1 MSPHSP
7 QHMLKEAIQA
17 AVHETFGVFTASF
30 TVEHPA
36 ELAHGDY
43 ATNVALVIAKEVGQS
58 PRDIASQ
65 LKARLEGTLP
75 EVAAI
80 EVAGAGFLNFRL
92 ARSYFADVVSGILA
106 APHAWGASTHFAGEK
121 VLLEYTSPNLI
132 KPLHVGNLVGNII
145 GESLARLYAFA
156 GAQVTRVNYPSDIG
170 LTVAKGVWALKE
182 HGLDVHDI
190 HAVGKAYVLGNAA
203 YEDGSRK
210 DDIEAVN
217 RALYAKNDE
226 ELTALHEAALRTAL
240 GELDT
245 LCAQLGTTFDDVIYE
260 SEAGPRGLE
269 MVRAHIADGVF
280 DESNGAVIY
289 RGEKVDLHT
298 RVFINAQ
305 GLPTYE
311 AKDIG
316 NFALKHERHP
326 AWARM
331 LVVTGGEQRE
341 YFKVMFAAAREV
353 FPEASNRIM
362 QHIPTGFLTL
372 TTGKMSSRL
381 GNVLTADEVLG
392 DLREAARERAAE
404 SRAENID
411 ELADLIAVAALK
423 YQILRQAI
431 GSDIV
436 FDKER
441 ALSFEGASGPYLQ
454 YTHARIGSLTEK
466 ALAAGGAEVATITPE
481 GPYEIERV
489 LYRFP
494 EVVAEATTA
503 HEPHQLV
510 TYLTELAGSFNSFY
524 AHERIAD
531 ATDPYAPYK
540 LAIAKAVKATIANG
554 MYLLG
559 TTAPEKM

>member
-226 ELTALHEAALRTAL
+226 ELTA
-240 GELDT
+240 
-245 LCAQLGTTFDDVIYE
+245 
-260 SEAGPRGLE
+260 
-269 MVRAHIADGVF
+269 F

-326 AWARM
+326 AWTRM

-353 FPEASNRIM
+353 FTEASNRIM
-362 QHIPTGFLTL
+362 QHVPTGFLTL

-466 ALAAGGAEVATITPE
+466 ALAAGVAEVATITPE

>member
-1 MSPHSP
+1 MTTHTPH
-7 QHMLKEAIQA
+7 HAIHEAVRA
-17 AVHETFGVFTASF
+17 AVHEIFGVFSVSF
-30 TVEHPA
+30 TVEHPVD
-36 ELAHGDY
+36 LAHGDY

-58 PRDIASQ
+58 PRDIAMQ
-65 LKARLEGTLP
+65 LKAKLDDAMQD
-75 EVAAI
+75 VSSI

-92 ARSYFADVVSGILA
+92 ARTYFADVVSVALA
-106 APHAWGASTHFAGEK
+106 APHAWGASTALAGEK

-156 GAQVTRVNYPSDIG
+156 GAHVTRVNYPSDIG
-170 LTVAKGVWALKE
+170 LTVAKGVWALRE

-210 DDIEAVN
+210 DDIETVN
-217 RALYAKNDE
+217 RALYAKNDA
-226 ELTALHEAALRTAL
+226 ELTAIHEAALRTAL
-240 GELDT
+240 RELDA
-245 LCAQLGTTFDDVIYE
+245 LCAKLGTTFDDVIYE
-260 SEAGPRGLE
+260 SEAGPLGRDL
-269 MVRAHIADGVF
+269 VRAHIADGVF
-280 DESNGAVIY
+280 EESNGAVIY
-289 RGEKVDLHT
+289 RGEKEGLHT

-311 AKDIG
+311 AKDVG
-316 NFALKHERHP
+316 NFALKHARH
-326 AWARM
+326 ADWTRM

-353 FPEASNRIM
+353 FKEASDRM
-362 QHIPTGFLTL
+362 MTHIPTGFLTL

-381 GNVLTADEVLG
+381 GNVLTADEVLD
-392 DLREAARERAAE
+392 DLRSAARVRAAE
-404 SRAENID
+404 SRVHDVD
-411 ELADLIAVAALK
+411 ELADVIAIAALK

-431 GSDIV
+431 GTDIV
-436 FDKER
+436 FDKTR

-466 ALAAGGAEVATITPE
+466 ALAAGVAEVATITPDT
-481 GPYEIERV
+481 PYEIERV

-494 EVVAEATTA
+494 EVVAEATYA
-503 HEPHQLV
+503 HEPHHLV

-531 ATDPYAPYK
+531 ASDPYAPYK
-540 LAIAKAVKATIANG
+540 LAISRAVKITIANG